1 LQNKC
6 NTREYRHNRQ
16 ICKINADI
24 DTCGIAQHIYRHIES
39 IDIPFFSPFL
49 ATKYANIKPSGVYT
63 TTVPD
68 MLQDNFKRRNKT

>member
-49 ATKYANIKPSGVYT
+49 ATKYANNTRVLNKPLGVLSLSSAL
-63 TTVPD
+63 PA
-68 MLQDNFKRRNKT
+68 